1 MRKNKSDLN
10 QQSLPNSSSEPHVSQ
25 EDQELID
32 QLMLSFQQMDQVI
45 PHSTAPHVGHLEQLI
60 TEQKLAVRRRNRLE
74 LLCFFLVALVLIGGN
89 TLLVMTSWTAFGI
102 FQGATFMAALGFL
115 FGSYVRRK
123 KKGDVRHAK

>member
-1 MRKNKSDLN
+1 MRKNKSKTN
-10 QQSLPNSSSEPHVSQ
+10 QEAIQDASLEMNVSN

-32 QLMLSFQQMDQVI
+32 QLMMSFEQMDHVI
-45 PHSTAPHVGHLEQLI
+45 PHSTAPHVGHLERLV
-60 TEQKLAVRRRNRLE
+60 TEQKMAVRRRHHIE

-102 FQGATFMAALGFL
+102 FQGVTLVAALGYL

-123 KKGDVRHAK
+123 KKGDVQHAK